1 MTTPTA
7 DAIRLA
13 VKLSGHS
20 HCQHVVALH
29 YTPGALRDLGDI
41 PCPGCLGD
49 AATIDRE
56 LLLPE
61 KHRALMAA
69 QAVADLCSGEDYY
82 AVVEELRE
90 ALSRIKTPA
99 MPHLQP
105 TTTPLAPWPPKT
117 Q

>member
-7 DAIRLA
+7 DAIALA
-13 VKLSGHS
+13 VKLSGH
-20 HCQHVVALH
+20 
-29 YTPGALRDLGDI
+29 TPCGSSLRAGGYV
-41 PCPGCLGD
+41 CEGCLGD

-56 LLLPE
+56 LLLPQ
-61 KHRALMAA
+61 KHVALMAA

-105 TTTPLAPWPPKT
+105 TTTPLAPWPPKA
-117 Q
+117 